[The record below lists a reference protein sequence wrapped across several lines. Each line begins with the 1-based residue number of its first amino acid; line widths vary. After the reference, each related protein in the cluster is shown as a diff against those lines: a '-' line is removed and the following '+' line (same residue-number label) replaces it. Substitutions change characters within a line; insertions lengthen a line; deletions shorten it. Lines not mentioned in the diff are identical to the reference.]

1 MVEAV
6 ADGCLFGLKG
16 SHTAFLALLGLC
28 QDFDFASGVP
38 HAAHAAH
45 AADATTVAV
54 AASLVVSR
62 GLRLFHVRA
71 PSSSASLAH
80 SLVTSLCVISCFAPR
95 GRPCPAVGAPSSPF
109 LSRRCVATNSSGA
122 VGAPTSW
129 PLDASL
135 WTNHVYTCRSRG
147 GQCRL
152 LLPRHLD
159 RLVPVRGG
167 PRVLHSAAR
176 CTWR

>member
-38 HAAHAAH
+38 HAAH

-80 SLVTSLCVISCFAPR
+80 SLVTSLCGKHQV
-95 GRPCPAVGAPSSPF
+95 
-109 LSRRCVATNSSGA
+109 
-122 VGAPTSW
+122 
-129 PLDASL
+129 
-135 WTNHVYTCRSRG
+135 
-147 GQCRL
+147 
-152 LLPRHLD
+152 
-159 RLVPVRGG
+159 
-167 PRVLHSAAR
+167 
-176 CTWR
+176 